1 VEFLSVGY
9 SSISLLLGAK
19 QLNRAPRSILAL
31 SAFALCAAC
40 AVPHYDVPVDKA
52 GQPTVASIV
61 ARVQCEIR
69 DMVRDDRPKDPVTY
83 NRHFLLD
90 GDYDVEVSLS
100 LEVNDTGGLTPSV
113 SYVTPLA
120 AAATTLT
127 VAASGNLSESR
138 DHNFTENIQLS
149 TRKIYLDWK
158 NGIDPHDCPVVA
170 DTFLA
175 GALGISD
182 MVAMA
187 NSTADLD
194 ESRKLSD
201 AGVFGGSIQF
211 VITKKLTA
219 TGPTWALVRFNNISA
234 LADLSEVNTD
244 KITLAFALGPNVGKP
259 MRLARSH
266 NRYNPYAHQFLQ
278 QLLTSSIN
286 SQLTRLQNTLR

>member
-1 VEFLSVGY
+1 MQFTLQGAQLHRTWKFVFTFG
-9 SSISLLLGAK
+9 SIIFCSGCGV
-19 QLNRAPRSILAL
+19 PR
-31 SAFALCAAC
+31 
-40 AVPHYDVPVDKA
+40 YDVPYDKA

-61 ARVQCEIR
+61 ARIQCELR
-69 DMVRDDRPKDPVTY
+69 DMVRDDRPTDPVTF

-100 LEVNDTGGLTPSV
+100 LEVNDSGGLTPSV
-113 SYVTPLA
+113 AYVTPIPN
-120 AAATTLT
+120 AATLTLG
-127 VAASGNLSESR
+127 ASGNASESR

-149 TRKIYLDWK
+149 TRKIYSDWK
-158 NGIDPHDCPVVA
+158 TGFDTHDCPTVA

-175 GALGISD
+175 GNLGISD

-187 NSTADLD
+187 NSTSELD

-211 VITKKLTA
+211 VVTKKITA
-219 TGPTWALVRFNNISA
+219 TGPTWMLVRFNNISA

-259 MRLARSH
+259 LRLATRH
-266 NRYNPYAHQFLQ
+266 NRYNPYAHAFLQ